1 MSGKSTN
8 PPTPRVFVYGA
19 QLGLLVLCSCDRLEL
34 FDLLALRSDAEPSA
48 AHGATHGASW
58 ALAAQELRR
67 ILSEESMLKVVWGGV
82 EELVDIAIEL
92 GLGIAKSL
100 KPNEKDPVGPVLNS
114 QSLFEELELGTA
126 WPVIMRRFTG
136 LRLCLEEEGSNWAR
150 RPLRASQLH
159 HAAVMTW
166 TQLLL
171 LHALCSRGIVKEES
185 LRKHTCVQ

>member
-67 ILSEESMLKVVWGGV
+67 ILSEESMLKVVPWTRTGGKGG
-82 EELVDIAIEL
+82 AR
-92 GLGIAKSL
+92 G
-100 KPNEKDPVGPVLNS
+100 VGRERERVS
-114 QSLFEELELGTA
+114 SG
-126 WPVIMRRFTG
+126 WSRFVC
-136 LRLCLEEEGSNWAR
+136 LCLLFR
-150 RPLRASQLH
+150 
-159 HAAVMTW
+159 
-166 TQLLL
+166 
-171 LHALCSRGIVKEES
+171 
-185 LRKHTCVQ
+185 TCWRNLQDPPSCDMKPMVRNVGT